1 MPLGERLL
9 ALALI
14 ALACWCVLVLWRR
27 RLPGRLDLAVAVVLA
42 VGSLWWLFA
51 SRVYE
56 GPTVLALTATR
67 GLTAVD
73 LAVVPDL
80 LLAAAVLA
88 SRVRDARGGH
98 RWSISGLPPPSTP
111 PAPARPPA
119 PGRSPWRA
127 RDRPR

>member
-14 ALACWCVLVLWRR
+14 LLACWCVLVLWRR
-27 RLPGRLDLAVAVVLA
+27 RRPGRLDLAVALVLA

-80 LLAAAVLA
+80 LLATAVLA
-88 SRVRDARGGH
+88 SRVRDRGGQ
-98 RWSISGLPPPSTP
+98 RRSVSAEPQRGRP

-127 RDRPR
+127 RARRR